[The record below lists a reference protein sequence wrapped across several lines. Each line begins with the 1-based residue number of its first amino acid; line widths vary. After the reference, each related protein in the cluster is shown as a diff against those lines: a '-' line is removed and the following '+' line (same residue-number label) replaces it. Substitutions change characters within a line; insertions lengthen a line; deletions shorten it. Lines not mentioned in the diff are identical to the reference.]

1 MAISFKERLDLLQR
15 TSRRWLELKRAIEAL
30 PPQRLTEPM
39 APGGWTGRE
48 LILHLATWD
57 EELMRVI
64 EERDAG
70 EDASWP
76 PPGGAARDAWNAERV
91 AAFRDLP
98 AGDALDYFEQAH
110 FELMELLER
119 SPSVTRALIE
129 PLIAHYDEHL
139 GEINRLRRARR

>member
-1 MAISFKERLDLLQR
+1 MAISFEERLELLQR

-30 PPQRLTEPM
+30 PPQRLAEPV

-70 EDASWP
+70 EDAPWP
-76 PPGGAARDAWNAERV
+76 PPGGAARDAWNAERI

-98 AGDALDYFEQAH
+98 GDDALDYFEQAH

-139 GEINRLRRARR
+139 AEINRLRRARR